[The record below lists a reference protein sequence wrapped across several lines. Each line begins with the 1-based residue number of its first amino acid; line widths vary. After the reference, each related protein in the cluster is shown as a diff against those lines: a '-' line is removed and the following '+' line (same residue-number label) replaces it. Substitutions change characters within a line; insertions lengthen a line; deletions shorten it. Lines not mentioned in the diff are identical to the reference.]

1 LRYPADL
8 SPRFSLGVT
17 SSVTSSRDYAR
28 WLWLLLALFI
38 VRVLAQAM
46 ALLTSA
52 PFLPPFESWHS
63 GVLPYPALVAAQ
75 LLIIAWFARTAWRFN
90 RGEVTPRYR
99 LGVWM
104 LAFGAVYFATML
116 VRLVLGVTVLS
127 SNRWFSSVLPTMFH
141 LVLAAYLL
149 VYGHFHFRNAST
161 AHSALPPVRQS

>member
-1 LRYPADL
+1 M
-8 SPRFSLGVT
+8 S
-17 SSVTSSRDYAR
+17 SSRDHAR

-38 VRVLAQAM
+38 VRVIAQPM
-46 ALLTSA
+46 ALLISA

-75 LLIIAWFARTAWRFN
+75 LLIIAWFARTAWRFS

-104 LAFGAVYFATML
+104 LVFGGVYFATML

-141 LVLAAYLL
+141 LVLASYLL
-149 VYGHFHFRNAST
+149 VYGHYHFRHAFT
-161 AHSALPPVRQS
+161 APNTSLPPPARQS

>member
-1 LRYPADL
+1 M
-8 SPRFSLGVT
+8 S
-17 SSVTSSRDYAR
+17 SSRDYAP

-38 VRVLAQAM
+38 VRVIAQPT
-46 ALLTSA
+46 ALLISA

-75 LLIIAWFARTAWRFN
+75 LLIVAWFARTAWRFS

-104 LAFGAVYFATML
+104 LMFGGVYFATML
-116 VRLVLGVTVLS
+116 ARLVLGATVLS

-141 LVLAAYLL
+141 LVLASYLL
-149 VYGHFHFRNAST
+149 VYGHFHFRHAST
-161 AHSALPPVRQS
+161 ARNAPPAPQT